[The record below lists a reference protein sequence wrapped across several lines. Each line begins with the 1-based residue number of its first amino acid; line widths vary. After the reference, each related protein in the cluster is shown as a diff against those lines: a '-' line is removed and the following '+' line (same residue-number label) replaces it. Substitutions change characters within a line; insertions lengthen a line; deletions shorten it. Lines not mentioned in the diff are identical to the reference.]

1 MKMKMTAAM
10 VVAGLLAP
18 LVVPTPVHA
27 ADKKKVVGA
36 VLAGAGGALM
46 FGAFDYHTSCPAGY
60 STPAAENLPTQ
71 CVSISRY
78 GSDVSSPYGPD
89 VRTQSTIATY
99 QRPALM
105 FSGVSMAAA
114 GIVLMLLPTRVAK
127 VADVTVTPT
136 GWLASSTFRF

>member
-10 VVAGLLAP
+10 VVAGLLAT

-36 VLAGAGGALM
+36 VLAGTGGALM

-60 STPAAENLPTQ
+60 STQPSELPTQ

-78 GSDVSSPYGPD
+78 GSDVSSPYGSD

>member
-1 MKMKMTAAM
+1 MKMKMTAAV
-10 VVAGLLAP
+10 VVAGLLAT

-36 VLAGAGGALM
+36 VLAGTGGALM
-46 FGAFDYHTSCPAGY
+46 FGAFNYDTSCPAGY
-60 STPAAENLPTQ
+60 STNTSENLPTQ

-78 GSDVSSPYGPD
+78 GSDL
-89 VRTQSTIATY
+89 RTQPTTATTTATY

>member
-1 MKMKMTAAM
+1 MKMTAAV
-10 VVAGLLAP
+10 VVAGLLAT
-18 LVVPTPVHA
+18 LVVPRPVHA

-36 VLAGAGGALM
+36 VLAGTGGALM

-60 STPAAENLPTQ
+60 STHTSENLPTQ

-89 VRTQSTIATY
+89 VRTESTIATY

-105 FSGVSMAAA
+105 FSGVSIAAA